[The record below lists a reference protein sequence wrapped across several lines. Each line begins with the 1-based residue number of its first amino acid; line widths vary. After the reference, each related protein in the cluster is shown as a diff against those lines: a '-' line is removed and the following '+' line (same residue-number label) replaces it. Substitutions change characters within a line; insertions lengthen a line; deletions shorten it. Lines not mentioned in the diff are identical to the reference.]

1 MSPADDITCAAAERL
16 IGAVVGRTAPS
27 LTKKTYA
34 LSLQAYT
41 DELRVILEPVQQYCN
56 NYPSVQKELAD
67 AIANTLLHAILEDL
81 KPLSRLEYAVRQDAY
96 LMFVVTQFSPAL
108 LKLNFSIGRI
118 LCESL
123 QHAWLMAW
131 PKQHYQIVTEEMIS
145 AGFDKKWYQCYITQ
159 STCEFLGKPDDCFEL
174 KAFRDFRDG
183 YLKSCT
189 DGPALIEEYYKTA
202 PAIVQRITFSHS
214 RNDIFQR
221 IWEQYLQPCLDDLLH
236 SRWEDCK
243 NRYIGMVYA
252 LQLEFLP
259 NGNILQPP
267 EFDKQNQ

>member
-1 MSPADDITCAAAERL
+1 MSIYPFGHTALRTFWEGERDIYLRKPEYFMTVARERSITKAA
-16 IGAVVGRTAPS
+16 
-27 LTKKTYA
+27 K
-34 LSLQAYT
+34 
-41 DELRVILEPVQQYCN
+41 ILYVSE
-56 NYPSVQKELAD
+56 YPSHIFRSISPSWKRK
-67 AIANTLLHAILEDL
+67 ITLSFWTAQ
-81 KPLSRLEYAVRQDAY
+81 S
-96 LMFVVTQFSPAL
+96 AL
-108 LKLNFSIGRI
+108 LSWQKPVLRF
-118 LCESL
+118 
-123 QHAWLMAW
+123 AA
-131 PKQHYQIVTEEMIS
+131 IS
-145 AGFDKKWYQCYITQ
+145 RRYQCYITQ

-243 NRYIGMVYA
+243 NRYIGMVHA

-259 NGNILQPP
+259 NGNILQPS